1 MARSRSRGLGL
12 MLIGAL
18 CFLGTTAEVLPIESF
33 WAGVAASLVGCIVFM
48 KGNRAATQRAERRR
62 ARALNPVIRNE
73 AMERHAEQQARRRQ
87 AGLRARPEPM
97 AAATPARDPL
107 AMDELVLYEVD
118 DADGR
123 VDEANPGFKVTTDVS
138 FPIEVQEH
146 DSLAEQLEKLKRL
159 QQGGVIFRRGVR
171 HRQVQA
177 PPLSLQSACDK
188 VPDSCRPGTGT
199 ASS

>member
-33 WAGVAASLVGCIVFM
+33 CAGVAASLVGCIVFM

-73 AMERHAEQQARRRQ
+73 AMERHAEQQERQLDEQARRRQ
-87 AGLRARPEPM
+87 AGLRVRPEPM

-123 VDEANPGFKVTTDVS
+123 VDEENPDFKVTTDVS

-159 QQGGVIFRRGVR
+159 QEGGVI
-171 HRQVQA
+171 
-177 PPLSLQSACDK
+177 SAEEFAIAK
-188 VPDSCRPGTGT
+188 SKLLR
-199 ASS
+199 